1 VAAGV
6 ADCAQMSGHDT
17 ALSEACA
24 FWQSSQ
30 ENSSLLRGAARVLTG
45 MPHYFSAS
53 YIANYE
59 QKACGDPA
67 SRSRAHVLLEA
78 VRTSLSREPSDW
90 ADEPQPP
97 GIGFASRG
105 LKCKPEDEQILEVL
119 RSGEIVM
126 PLWGV
131 TLSREVATGYGTRFT
146 FVIEGAFQGVAAWRE
161 SGIKAEELEVIAGA
175 ATRSIR
181 RVCLIGSDRAP
192 KCRSGFARSGR
203 SRRFTAPR
211 TTRASSRRSAARAA
225 RARPRG
231 RDLLVERRAPA
242 DQQLAK
248 HSVALGG
255 RPRAA
260 PRRYAQSLGR
270 CGKCQSRE
278 RPADVQRPAVRR
290 RAEPKRVP
298 LLDVAVQRDEVVSRE
313 RIAVGKALDC
323 KPLGGDSHVGEQLRV
338 GARPLAAVALGVLAE
353 VGGVPQTVI
362 IGLVV
367 V

>member
-131 TLSREVATGYGTRFT
+131 TLSRGVATGYGTRFT

-161 SGIKAEELEVIAGA
+161 SGIKAEELEVIAGGRYEVDPKGLPDRLGPGTEVQVRIRQVGQVA
-175 ATRSIR
+175 SIYGPEDNA
-181 RVCLIGSDRAP
+181 RVV
-192 KCRSGFARSGR
+192 
-203 SRRFTAPR
+203 
-211 TTRASSRRSAARAA
+211 TT
-225 RARPRG
+225 
-231 RDLLVERRAPA
+231 
-242 DQQLAK
+242 
-248 HSVALGG
+248 
-255 RPRAA
+255 
-260 PRRYAQSLGR
+260 
-270 CGKCQSRE
+270 
-278 RPADVQRPAVRR
+278 
-290 RAEPKRVP
+290 
-298 LLDVAVQRDEVVSRE
+298 
-313 RIAVGKALDC
+313 
-323 KPLGGDSHVGEQLRV
+323 
-338 GARPLAAVALGVLAE
+338 
-353 VGGVPQTVI
+353 
-362 IGLVV
+362 
-367 V
+367 